1 MAART
6 LSYQD
11 LEDILNGAAIIA
23 CGGGGPIS
31 VGQQIIDYFKK
42 NNKTVQL
49 LDPKEFGAKDMTC
62 VSAFMGSPDAA
73 ADALSPESITSAAV
87 AAFEALQKA
96 TSYTYKAVTPGEVG
110 AGNSF
115 VPMTVAAE
123 KGIPVLDVDGA
134 GRAIPSLTQVTYA
147 SHQVPVSPMV
157 LGNTTNVVTVDV
169 KTVELAEQIARE
181 IVSAPDFGQDG
192 GMAFW
197 SMNGKTM
204 RDAAIHN
211 TMTYALNLGT
221 ALRESKASKGKKKQD
236 PVTTVINYLDGGKL
250 LFVGKISSSDEVTS
264 GGFDTGRLF
273 IKNQAGQEMIIYN
286 QNENLMAWNTDDNF
300 PLILAPD
307 MISFIATDG
316 TTFTNASGDMAKVK
330 GKEIAVIGSRARAK
344 LRDSDYT
351 VAAFMTTLRQ
361 LGYGGK
367 YFKFD

>member
-1 MAART
+1 MAVRT

-31 VGQQIIDYFKK
+31 VGQQIIAYFKK
-42 NNKTVQL
+42 RKKTVQL
-49 LDPKEFGAKDMTC
+49 IDPQEFGAKDMTC

-73 ADALSPESITSAAV
+73 ANALSPKSITSAAV
-87 AAFEALQKA
+87 AAFNALQKS
-96 TSYTYKAVTPGEVG
+96 TSYQFKAVMPGEVG

-157 LGNTTNVVTVDV
+157 LGNTENVVTVDV

-204 RDAAIHN
+204 REASIHN

-221 ALRESKASKGKKKQD
+221 ALRNAIANKQD
-236 PVTTVINYLDGGKL
+236 PVAAVINYLDGAKL
-250 LFVGKISSSDEVTS
+250 LFVGTISSSDEVTS

-286 QNENLMAWNTDDNF
+286 QNENLMAWNTADNF

-316 TTFTNASGDMAKVK
+316 TTFTNASGDMAKVM

-351 VAAFMTTLRQ
+351 VNAFMNTLRQ

-367 YFKFD
+367 YFKFN

>member
-1 MAART
+1 MAVRT

-11 LEDILNGAAIIA
+11 LEDILNGAAILA

-31 VGQQIIDYFKK
+31 VGQQMIAYFKRRK
-42 NNKTVQL
+42 KTVQL
-49 LDPKEFGAKDMTC
+49 IDPAEFGAKDMAC

-73 ADALSPESITSAAV
+73 AAALSPKSITSAAV
-87 AAFEALQKA
+87 AAFIALQKA
-96 TSYTYKAVTPGEVG
+96 TSYKFKAVMPGEVG

-115 VPMTVAAE
+115 VPMAVAVQRN
-123 KGIPVLDVDGA
+123 IPVLDVDGA

-147 SHQVPVSPMV
+147 SHQVPVAPMV
-157 LGNTTNVVTVDV
+157 LGNTENVVTVDV

-197 SMNGKTM
+197 SMDGKTM
-204 RDAAIHN
+204 REASIHN

-221 ALRESKASKGKKKQD
+221 ALREAVSGGKKKD
-236 PVTTVINYLDGGKL
+236 PVETVINYLDGGKL
-250 LFVGKISSSDEVTS
+250 LFVGKISSSDVVTA
-264 GGFDTGRLF
+264 GGFDTGRVF

-286 QNENLMAWNTDDNF
+286 QNENLMAWNTADNF

-307 MISFIATDG
+307 MISYVATDG
-316 TTFTNASGDMAKVK
+316 TTFTNATDDMSKVM

-344 LRDSDYT
+344 LRDSEYT
-351 VAAFMTTLRQ
+351 INAFMNTLRQ

-367 YFKFD
+367 YFKFG